1 MQVND
6 KNKHSLRSITVADFS
21 AHLFWDVDK
30 GKLDLQIHKQQVI
43 RQVLEYGL
51 LSDWL
56 IINRLYGIKTIAETT
71 ASFRQLDP
79 KALSFIVALSGMPK
93 EFFKCY
99 TTKPSMPKHWNF

>member
-1 MQVND
+1 MQVTD
-6 KNKHSLRSITVADFS
+6 KNKQSLQPVNIADFS

-30 GKLDLQIHKQQVI
+30 EKLDLHLNKQQVI

-56 IINRLYGIKTIAETT
+56 IINRLYGIKAIAETT

-79 KALSFIVALSGMPK
+79 KALSFIVALSGMSK
-93 EFFKCY
+93 ESFKCY
-99 TTKPSMPKHWNF
+99 TIKPLMPKHWNF